1 MKNSILIIED
11 DTKINKLIYD
21 ILEKDYVVYQA
32 YTAKEGMSLITA
44 NSVSV
49 IILDLGL
56 PDLDGM
62 DVIEKVRKYTTTP
75 ILVVSA
81 RTNESDIVKALDSGA
96 DDYLV
101 KPFRNNELKS
111 RIKTAIRHSLAND
124 ILTTEMT
131 FNYSNFSINFNSKI
145 VQINGEQIQLTLN
158 EYKIIEL
165 LCKNAGKVLTYDFI
179 QRSIWGPHSEN
190 ANSALRVHM
199 ANIRRKIENNPVD
212 PKFIITHVGIGYRFN
227 ID

>member
-1 MKNSILIIED
+1 MKNSVLIIED
-11 DTKINKLIYD
+11 DVKINKLISD
-21 ILEKDYVVYQA
+21 ILSEEYIVYQA
-32 YTAKEGMSLITA
+32 YNAKEGMSLISA

-81 RTNESDIVKALDSGA
+81 RSNELDIVKALDSGA

-111 RIKTAIRHSLAND
+111 RIKTAIRHSIAND
-124 ILTTEMT
+124 ILSTDMT
-131 FNYSNFSINFNSKI
+131 FTYRNFVIDFNSKTVVI
-145 VQINGEQIQLTLN
+145 DNKSIQLTLN

-179 QRSIWGPHSEN
+179 QRSIWGPFVDNS
-190 ANSALRVHM
+190 NSALRVHM
-199 ANIRRKIENNPVD
+199 ANIRRKIENNPAD